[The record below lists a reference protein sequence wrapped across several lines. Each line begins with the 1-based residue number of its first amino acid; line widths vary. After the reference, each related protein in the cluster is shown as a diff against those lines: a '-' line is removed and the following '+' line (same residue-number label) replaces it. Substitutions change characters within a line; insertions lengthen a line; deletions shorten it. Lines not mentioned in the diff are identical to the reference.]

1 MFNQDPT
8 RGVVGLPRPVFNGKG
23 CNEVAEIAQLPVSEQ
38 LFGPQ
43 SLVPEF
49 RDMPLTTSETHGTT
63 SNLSAAQ
70 IDDLI
75 AFVRSIEE

>member
-38 LFGPQ
+38 LFGAN
-43 SLVPEF
+43 SLVPQF
-49 RDMPLTTSETHGTT
+49 RDTQPRTTDTHGTT
-63 SNLSAAQ
+63 SNLSPAQ
-70 IDDLI
+70 VDDLV